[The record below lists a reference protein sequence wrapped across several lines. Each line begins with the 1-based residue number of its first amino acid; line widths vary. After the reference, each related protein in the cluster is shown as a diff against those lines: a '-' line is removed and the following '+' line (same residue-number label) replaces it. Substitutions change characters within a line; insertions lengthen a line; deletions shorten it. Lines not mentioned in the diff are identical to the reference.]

1 MSGGVMTHPLRLG
14 IKLSQDASIDSYKA
28 VWKIADEARFDHC
41 WAMDHLASIGGVGD
55 DRPIFDGWELL
66 AGMATSTTHVRLG
79 LLVTGMTYRNPAL
92 LAKIATTVDHLSN
105 GRLEFGIGAAW
116 AANEHEMYDISGL
129 DHRVGLFSEGLQ
141 VIKSLWTQERTNFD
155 GRYYRMRDAVAVPK
169 PVQNPYPPI
178 WVGSGGPRMLRL
190 TARHADVW
198 NASGNDAREL
208 QGAVTASQQLDD
220 ACTTIGRD
228 PKEIRRSAQLPVG
241 EDTAEIIDRVH
252 RYHEAGVTEIILMLT
267 GGSMSSNADPVQT
280 ASRLAENVLPEL
292 RR

>member
-1 MSGGVMTHPLRLG
+1 MMTHPLRLG

-41 WAMDHLASIGGVGD
+41 WAMDHLASIGNIGD

-92 LAKIATTVDHLSN
+92 LAKIATTVDHLSS

-129 DHRVGLFSEGLQ
+129 DHRVGLFSEGMQ

-155 GRYYRMRDAVAVPK
+155 GRYYTMRNAVAVPK

-198 NASGNDAREL
+198 NASGNAAREL
-208 QGAVTASQQLDD
+208 QGAVTASRQLDE
-220 ACTTIGRD
+220 ACTTIERD
-228 PKEIRRSAQLPVG
+228 PNEIRRSAQLAVG
-241 EDTAEIIDRVH
+241 EDSAEIIDRVH
-252 RYHEAGVTEIILMLT
+252 RYHEAGFTEIIFMLS
-267 GGSMSSNADPVQT
+267 GGSMATNADPVQT
-280 ASRLAENVLPEL
+280 ASRLAEKVLPEL